1 MLFMLLVFDDK
12 RALAEVR
19 MEKNAR
25 LFWFI
30 VFHATGKHFGDNH
43 RTDSLQALVT
53 INIGC

>member
-1 MLFMLLVFDDK
+1 MLLVFDDK

-30 VFHATGKHFGDNH
+30 VFHATEQHVGDNH
-43 RTDSLQALVT
+43 RTDSSQALLT